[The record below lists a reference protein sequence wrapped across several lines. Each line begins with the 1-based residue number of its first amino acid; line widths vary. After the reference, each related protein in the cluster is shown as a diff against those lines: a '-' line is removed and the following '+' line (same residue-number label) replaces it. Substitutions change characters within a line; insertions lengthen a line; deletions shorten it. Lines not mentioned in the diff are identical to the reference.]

1 MLGQTCTLLKPTK
14 QKNVKIIV
22 FYGLETLN
30 IYVYKYVNIYVYN
43 IHTHGHMHACAHAHT
58 HTCIYQTTHT
68 QTLYLIPFETEPLEH
83 DMLQKIANHF
93 Y

>member
-1 MLGQTCTLLKPTK
+1 MYIIYTRTDTCTH
-14 QKNVKIIV
+14 V
-22 FYGLETLN
+22 
-30 IYVYKYVNIYVYN
+30 
-43 IHTHGHMHACAHAHT
+43 HMHT